1 MSNINFALLVEKEL
15 GKTVGQKMMALLTI
29 PGDLT
34 LEKCA
39 VWASLLDRTGVSYLK
54 IDTLLSIRP
63 GWPIIDTLAYIF
75 KVLQHANVID
85 SITETDAKRLASSL
99 NESKTIKSFYTTLV
113 EYRNARVKESKKV
126 KVDEQ
131 VAGALEEKVEYLLG
145 NYDDYREYFSTKL
158 KQINDKTQI
167 LAAEAYLN
175 LTPYDAIMRLMR
187 EYGGYNIGIIKNILY
202 YPGET
207 RYTQGNSIDGPV
219 MGTIVEI
226 SKLMLMFYR
235 EYIMEQREKTG
246 KPAVGSVVTALKLKD
261 AAELKRYVDDSAGK
275 LSVSTGTGKIIQ
287 NDYKDFV
294 HGRSVL
300 TIDPNVPPPV
310 EMPMEPPK
318 PAIEKVADF
327 RNISGTSQDVYQA
340 FIDLFNNIREGTAPN
355 NWKVAGKIVLGSM
368 NTTAGL
374 MKAINS
380 FSGQGDIYGRVGA

>member
-1 MSNINFALLVEKEL
+1 MSNINFAFLVEKEL
-15 GKTVGQKMMALLTI
+15 SKSVGQKMMALLMI

-39 VWASLLDRTGVSYLK
+39 IWASLLDKTGVSYLK
-54 IDTLLSIRP
+54 VDTLLGIRP

-85 SITETDAKRLASSL
+85 GVTETDAKRYAKLL

-113 EYRNARVKESKKV
+113 EYRNARVKESKKI
-126 KVDEQ
+126 KVDQQ
-131 VAGALEEKVEYLLG
+131 VADALEEKVEYLLE

-158 KQINDKTQI
+158 KQITDKTQT
-167 LAAEAYLN
+167 LAAEAYLH
-175 LTPYDAIMRLMR
+175 LSPYDAIMRLMS
-187 EYGGYNIGIIKNILY
+187 EYGGYNTGIVKNILY

-207 RYTQGNSIDGPV
+207 RYTQGSSIDGPV

-246 KPAVGSVVTALKLKD
+246 KPAVGSVVTALNLKD
-261 AAELKRYVDDSAGK
+261 TTELKRYVDDSAGK
-275 LSVSTGTGKIIQ
+275 LSVSDGVGKIIQ

-340 FIDLFNNIREGTAPN
+340 FIDLFNNVREGTEPN
-355 NWKVAGKIVLGSM
+355 KWKVAGKVVLGAM
-368 NTTAGL
+368 NTTTGL
-374 MKAINS
+374 INAINA
-380 FSGQGDIYGRVGA
+380 FSGQTLYGR